1 MDFLLEPADR
11 VDFRHAFDRAQLR
24 QDHPVIERAQIHRR
38 VPCAIFSECAGLS
51 RKDVHVN
58 FAQPRC
64 DRTEFRRHAFRK
76 CGSNRLD
83 SF

>member
-1 MDFLLEPADR
+1 MDFLLEPADC
-11 VDFRHAFDRAQLR
+11 VDFGHAFDRPQLR

-38 VPCAIFSECAGLS
+38 VPRAIFIDGARLGGE
-51 RKDVHVN
+51 DVHVD
-58 FAQPRC
+58 FAQPGC
-64 DRTEFRRHAFRK
+64 DRTELRRHAFRK